1 MDNGTGVP
9 RTKDLQAELS
19 MIQEV
24 YHENLFK
31 RKSMLKHYVHS
42 ISIEALLIIILPQ
55 SSFLSIEEWINKMW
69 NTCSTI
75 GCDTLVKENEVF
87 HLVAT
92 ETSLQGVLLSKISL
106 AQKGRSHMICIR
118 KLTGLIQIQN
128 NSY

>member
-31 RKSMLKHYVHS
+31 RNSMLKHYVHS

-69 NTCSTI
+69 
-75 GCDTLVKENEVF
+75 LVDMIEYYSAIKN
-87 HLVAT
+87 
-92 ETSLQGVLLSKISL
+92 
-106 AQKGRSHMICIR
+106 KGIMKFQSN
-118 KLTGLIQIQN
+118 GWN
-128 NSY
+128 